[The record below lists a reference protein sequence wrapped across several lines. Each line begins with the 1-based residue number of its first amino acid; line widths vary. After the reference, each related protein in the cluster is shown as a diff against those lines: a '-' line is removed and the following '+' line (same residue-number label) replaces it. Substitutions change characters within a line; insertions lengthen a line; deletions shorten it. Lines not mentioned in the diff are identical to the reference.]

1 MLLNRK
7 YLESQLK
14 ISLRV
19 QKFTSSCKSRAT
31 VVRGLEQ
38 ASFQMR
44 EAAELNSRMYQVHG
58 RQSAPDRLK
67 IAKAAAS
74 VAKITLN

>member
-1 MLLNRK
+1 MLAGLHLALNRK

-19 QKFTSSCKSRAT
+19 QKFTSSCKSEAT

-44 EAAELNSRMYQVHG
+44 EAA
-58 RQSAPDRLK
+58 K
-67 IAKAAAS
+67 
-74 VAKITLN
+74 

>member
-1 MLLNRK
+1 M
-7 YLESQLK
+7 
-14 ISLRV
+14 
-19 QKFTSSCKSRAT
+19 

-44 EAAELNSRMYQVHG
+44 EAFELNTQIYQVHG